1 MSELTEDELK
11 NNYREVKERIAE
23 AAKRAGRDPKEV
35 TLLAVSKTKPVSN
48 IRTLMAEG
56 QRAFGENYV
65 QELTEKISEIGD
77 AAEWHMIGHL
87 QRNKVKY
94 IIGKVRLIH
103 AVDSVRLAEQIEKEA
118 VKTGSEADVLME
130 VNIAREESKWGFM
143 EEEALD
149 AAHEIAAF
157 PHVHLHGLMT
167 SAPIAENPEDNRK
180 YFSGLRELARRIGEE
195 GFDNVSMDTLSM
207 GMTQDYEVAVED
219 GQRLD
224 TRFITPSMRR
234 NTATTFTAAAA
245 EENGC
250 AMMMMPKTSIR
261 TALIR
266 FILRFPKL
274 LRMLK
279 M

>member
-143 EEEALD
+143 
-149 AAHEIAAF
+149 
-157 PHVHLHGLMT
+157 GLMT

-207 GMTQDYEVAVED
+207 GMTQDYEVAVEE
-219 GQRLD
+219 GATIVRVGSAIFGK
-224 TRFITPSMRR
+224 RNYGVKEVPSG
-234 NTATTFTAAAA
+234 
-245 EENGC
+245 E
-250 AMMMMPKTSIR
+250 K
-261 TALIR
+261 
-266 FILRFPKL
+266 
-274 LRMLK
+274 
-279 M
+279 

>member
-130 VNIAREESKWGFM
+130 VNIAREESK
-143 EEEALD
+143 
-149 AAHEIAAF
+149 
-157 PHVHLHGLMT
+157 GLMT

-207 GMTQDYEVAVED
+207 GMTQDYEVAVEE
-219 GQRLD
+219 GATIVRVGSAIFGK
-224 TRFITPSMRR
+224 RNYGVKEVPSG
-234 NTATTFTAAAA
+234 
-245 EENGC
+245 E
-250 AMMMMPKTSIR
+250 K
-261 TALIR
+261 
-266 FILRFPKL
+266 
-274 LRMLK
+274 
-279 M
+279 

>member
-1 MSELTEDELK
+1 MIKKQKGNKEAAMSELTEDELK

-167 SAPIAENPEDNRK
+167 SLRSRRTRK
-180 YFSGLRELARRIGEE
+180 TTESISADSASSPAGSAKKVLTMFRW
-195 GFDNVSMDTLSM
+195 
-207 GMTQDYEVAVED
+207 
-219 GQRLD
+219 
-224 TRFITPSMRR
+224 TRFPW
-234 NTATTFTAAAA
+234 A
-245 EENGC
+245 
-250 AMMMMPKTSIR
+250 
-261 TALIR
+261 
-266 FILRFPKL
+266 
-274 LRMLK
+274 
-279 M
+279 

>member
-180 YFSGLRELARRIGEE
+180 YCFDGHAFHGHDTGLRGRRRRRRDDRPCRLCNFRKEKLWSE
-195 GFDNVSMDTLSM
+195 RS
-207 GMTQDYEVAVED
+207 AVR
-219 GQRLD
+219 GKV
-224 TRFITPSMRR
+224 TFVTPGR
-234 NTATTFTAAAA
+234 
-245 EENGC
+245 
-250 AMMMMPKTSIR
+250 
-261 TALIR
+261 
-266 FILRFPKL
+266 
-274 LRMLK
+274 
-279 M
+279 